1 MAKQKVNGA
10 AKDFGLSQ
18 KEKIK
23 ITKTKVVKDEDKLNK
38 ILDNIRPALERD
50 GGNLELISYDKKK
63 GIIEI
68 TFQGACA
75 HCSLA
80 DVTLK
85 HLIES
90 EIKAQMPEVKE
101 VRAV

>member
-1 MAKQKVNGA
+1 MAKQKVNSK
-10 AKDFGLSQ
+10 AKETALVQ

-23 ITKTKVVKDEDKLNK
+23 TTKKEVVKDEDKLNK

-85 HLIES
+85 HLIEA
-90 EIKAQMPEVKE
+90 EIRAQMPEVKE